1 MGRIQAPKRF
11 LEVQQAYKALISADQ
26 GLGLR
31 PSHGDGLTNEDM
43 VILLQSRRNHQHIS
57 TRMRIDVW
65 YKFIYIYIHI
75 YNVYKLQRPLCER
88 DWNDR

>member
-31 PSHGDGLTNEDM
+31 LSHGDGLTNEDI
-43 VILLQSRRNHQHIS
+43 VVKWKLSWEYLS
-57 TRMRIDVW
+57 
-65 YKFIYIYIHI
+65 IYIYIWTI
-75 YNVYKLQRPLCER
+75 MGI
-88 DWNDR
+88 

>member
-31 PSHGDGLTNEDM
+31 LSHGDGLTNEDM
-43 VILLQSRRNHQHIS
+43 VILVAITENSSTHIHKNADRR
-57 TRMRIDVW
+57 V
-65 YKFIYIYIHI
+65 YIYIYIYI
-75 YNVYKLQRPLCER
+75 YI
-88 DWNDR
+88 

>member
-31 PSHGDGLTNEDM
+31 LSHGDGLTNEDM
-43 VILLQSRRNHQHIS
+43 VILVAITENSSHIHKNADRR
-57 TRMRIDVW
+57 V
-65 YKFIYIYIHI
+65 YIYIY
-75 YNVYKLQRPLCER
+75 V
-88 DWNDR
+88 